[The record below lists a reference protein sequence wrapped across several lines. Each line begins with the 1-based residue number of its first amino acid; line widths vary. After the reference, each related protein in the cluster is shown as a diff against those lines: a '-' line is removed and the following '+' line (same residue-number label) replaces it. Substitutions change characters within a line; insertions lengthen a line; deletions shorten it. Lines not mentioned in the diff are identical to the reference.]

1 MADVSDPAIAAA
13 YDDVRN
19 DKSETSW
26 LLLDYESDKSNKL
39 VLTAKAS
46 PRFSPDIS
54 CSIR

>member
-19 DKSETSW
+19 DKTETSW

-39 VLTAKAS
+39 VLTATVSRCAVS
-46 PRFSPDIS
+46 L
-54 CSIR
+54 

>member
-1 MADVSDPAIAAA
+1 MADVSDPTIAAA

-46 PRFSPDIS
+46 PHFSSCAS
-54 CSIR
+54 CSI